1 MSNNINNNSIR
12 EWAKITDGDIKAWL
26 VAIYELQTT
35 GDCEGVWL
43 GNIDDAV
50 AIRME
55 KMDLIEIDTV
65 IEWGHNSEIVGS
77 EPHYVLTSVGTEIA
91 KALIAG

>member
-1 MSNNINNNSIR
+1 MSNNINNSNIQ
-12 EWAKITDGDIKAWL
+12 EWSKITDADIKAWL
-26 VAIYELQTT
+26 VAIHAMQTT

-43 GNIDDAV
+43 GNIDDAI

-55 KMDLIEIDTV
+55 RMDLIEIETV
-65 IEWGHNSEIVGS
+65 IEWGHNSEIIGS
-77 EPHYVLTSVGTEIA
+77 EPHYVLTPVGTEIA